1 MTERQRL
8 LSALR
13 REPLDRPPLV
23 CPGGMMSLAIGDA
36 MDASGCA
43 WPNAHVDPEAMAGLA
58 LAMYDLG
65 GIENMAVPFCMTV
78 EAEALGAA
86 VELGDRLTQPR
97 ILQEPYGSAAEVLAL
112 ELPEIT
118 ASPRAQTVLAAMRKL
133 STERPN
139 APVIGNLTGP
149 VSLLASLVQPDL
161 LLREM
166 LRRPA
171 DSLRALEVLT
181 ERLAQFGREQIE
193 AGAEVIAIADPTAT
207 GEILGPRL
215 FGQLAVPPLERLT
228 KALHEHGGLVIVHI
242 CGQVRTIVEHL
253 ATIGADAVSVDD
265 MVKLSSLREHLPGTA
280 IMGNLSTFMLQRGPV
295 QKVALWVE
303 RIGRVQADIIAP
315 ACAVVPD
322 TPLAHVRALAE
333 AAKHVH

>member
-1 MTERQRL
+1 MTEKQRL

-13 REPLDRPPLV
+13 RQAVDRPPLV
-23 CPGGMMSLAIGDA
+23 CPGGMMSLAIVDA
-36 MDASGCA
+36 MDASGYA
-43 WPNAHVDPEAMAGLA
+43 WPHAHVDPEAMAGLA

-78 EAEALGAA
+78 EAEALGAP

-97 ILQEPYGSAAEVLAL
+97 VLQEPYHAAAEVMAV
-112 ELPEIT
+112 ELPVIA

-133 STERPN
+133 SSERPE

-171 DSLRALEVLT
+171 DSVRALEVLT
-181 ERLAQFGREQIE
+181 DRLAQFGREQIE

-215 FGQLAVPPLERLT
+215 FGQLAVPPLARLT
-228 KALHEHGGLVIVHI
+228 EALQEHGALVIVHI
-242 CGQVRTIVEHL
+242 CGRVNTIVNRL
-253 ATIGADAVSVDD
+253 AAIGADAISVDD
-265 MVKLSSLREHLPGTA
+265 MVKLSSLREHLPETA
-280 IMGNLSTFMLQRGPV
+280 IMGNLSTFVLQRGPV
-295 QKVALWVE
+295 GKIALWVE

-333 AAKHVH
+333 AVKHVH